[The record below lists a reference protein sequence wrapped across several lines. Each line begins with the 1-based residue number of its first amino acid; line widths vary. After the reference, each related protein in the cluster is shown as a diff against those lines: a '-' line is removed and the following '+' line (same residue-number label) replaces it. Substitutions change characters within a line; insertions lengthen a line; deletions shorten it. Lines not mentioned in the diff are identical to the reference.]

1 LSRVEEAERGLSAQI
16 ADIMARVKAIKDEM
30 LRLEVEMSGAGE
42 VERRIL
48 QLATKVQSDELN
60 ALSDSVVGASRS
72 AWIVYDGLAEDHE
85 KSALEGV
92 RCLCKEIEVIAADLL
107 CYSLGH

>member
-16 ADIMARVKAIKDEM
+16 VDIMARVKVIKDEM

-42 VERRIL
+42 AERCRL
-48 QLATKVQSDELN
+48 QSATKVQSDELN
-60 ALSDSVVGASRS
+60 ALSDFVVGANRS
-72 AWIVYDGLAEDHE
+72 AWAVYIGLAEDHE
-85 KSALEGV
+85 KPALEGM
-92 RCLCKEIEVIAADLL
+92 RRLCKEIEVIAADLL